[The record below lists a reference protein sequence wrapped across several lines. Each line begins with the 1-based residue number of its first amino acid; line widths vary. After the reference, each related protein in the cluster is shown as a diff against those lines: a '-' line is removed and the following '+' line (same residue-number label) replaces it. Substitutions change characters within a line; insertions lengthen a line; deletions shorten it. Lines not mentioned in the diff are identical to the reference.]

1 MSARNILLG
10 KGTKLHISKLS
21 ACDRVFPPIV
31 EITAEAAAANAET
44 ITVDFSPALDIAI
57 IATEDNPVYLDF
69 VEPNGKQHLVI
80 VTDTIDAGATAL
92 TVRALPRDIGAG
104 AVGSYPPVL
113 SRRTDINLSTND
125 TDTEASTFDEE
136 GWMDGA
142 VTKLGQAI
150 SAPGHYTIAAGWETC
165 LDCRLNLLE
174 AYAIVVLP
182 KKKCDNLYPHGHVF
196 HGAVTV
202 GSMPVESPNA
212 GIIQGSIDLTFRGQ
226 VGVIK
231 PWEVFPPV
239 ATPAP
244 TPTPT
249 P

>member
-10 KGTKLHISKLS
+10 KGTKLHVSKLS
-21 ACDRVFPPIV
+21 ACDRIFPPIV
-31 EITAEAAAANAET
+31 QLTAQAADLGDET
-44 ITVDFSPALDIAI
+44 ITVAIAPALDIAI

-80 VTDTIDAGATAL
+80 VTDTIDPGATTL
-92 TVRALPRDIGAG
+92 TVRALPRDMSAN

-136 GWMDGA
+136 EWMDGA

-182 KKKCDNLYPHGHVF
+182 KKECDNLYPHGHVF

-212 GIIQGSIDLTFRGQ
+212 GIIQGSIDLTFRGR
-226 VGVIK
+226 VRVIK
-231 PWEVFPPV
+231 PWEAFPPV
-239 ATPAP
+239 VTPAP
-244 TPTPT
+244 VPVP
-249 P
+249 